1 MRRRGGRSA
10 TSSKKTDP
18 NIGRVIEVAIDA
30 IGSSGDG
37 IGRFEDAPVY
47 VPLALPGDALSVRLS
62 DRRGAGYA
70 AEMVESRTLMR
81 RHQPICAHFGA
92 CGGCRLQH
100 LRPLD
105 YRAWKGEQVQTALAS
120 RGIKEVDIKPL
131 IDGEPATRRRLR
143 LAFKSKGHHLA
154 LGFRRR
160 LGSDIVAIEACPI
173 ALPSIVNLL
182 NPLQKCLE
190 SIQLSTRG
198 GEISITACDNGLDV
212 LIETKIEPN
221 LADREALAAFAEA
234 EDPAR
239 LAWRYDIGS
248 PVEPIA
254 VRRQPMIDVDDI
266 PVALPLGAFLQATKE
281 AESAIRRAVAKALD
295 GSAVIADLFA
305 GCGALSLPL
314 IKEGLRVLAVE
325 RDPLMVQA
333 LSAAAAGRVDTIA
346 RDLDREPLTARELQ
360 RFDGLIIDPPRAGAR
375 AQIEA
380 VAEGQGPRALAM
392 VSCNPA
398 TFARDARIL
407 IDAGYRLN
415 WVQPIDA
422 FLFSAE
428 IELVAAFER
437 AITP

>member
-10 TSSKKTDP
+10 KPSKKTDP
-18 NIGRVIEVAIDA
+18 NIDKIIEVTIDE

-37 IGRFEDAPVY
+37 IGRFEGAPVY
-47 VPLALPGDALSVRLS
+47 VPLALPGDALRVRLS

-70 AEMVESRTLMR
+70 AEMVESRTLMP
-81 RHQPICAHFGA
+81 RHQPICGHFGA

-105 YRAWKGEQVQTALAS
+105 YRAWKHQQVQSALAS
-120 RGIKEVDIKPL
+120 RGIKDVDIKPL
-131 IDGEPATRRRLR
+131 IDGQPATRRRLR
-143 LAFKSKGHHLA
+143 LAFRPKGDRLE

-160 LGSDIVAIEACPI
+160 LGSDIVAIDDCPI

-182 NPLQKCLE
+182 NPLGKCLQPLE
-190 SIQLSTRG
+190 LCAKG
-198 GEISITACDNGLDV
+198 GEVSITACDNGLDV
-212 LIETKIEPN
+212 LIETKTEPN
-221 LADREALAAFAEA
+221 LADREALAALAEA
-234 EDPAR
+234 EDLAR
-239 LAWRYDIGS
+239 LAWRYDIAT
-248 PVEPIA
+248 PAEPIA
-254 VRRQPMIDVDDI
+254 VRRQPIIDVDDI
-266 PVALPLGAFLQATKE
+266 PVALPIGAFLQATKE
-281 AESAIRRAVAKALD
+281 TESAIRQAVAKALD
-295 GSAVIADLFA
+295 GSETIADLFA

-314 IKEGLRVLAVE
+314 AKEGLRVLAVE
-325 RDPLMVQA
+325 RDPSMVQA
-333 LSAAAAGRVDTIA
+333 LSAAGPARVA
-346 RDLDREPLTARELQ
+346 RDLDREPLTASELQ

-380 VAEGQGPRALAM
+380 VAEGQGPRTLAM

-407 IDAGYRLN
+407 IDADYRLN

-437 AITP
+437 TITP